1 MAEDDFDGWKMLTE
15 ALGSKVML
23 V

>member
-1 MAEDDFDGWKMLTE
+1 MAEDDFDGWKILTE

>member
-1 MAEDDFDGWKMLTE
+1 MAEDDFDGWEMLTE

>member
-15 ALGSKVML
+15 ALGSRVML